1 MISARLALAI
11 FLVAASVAFAQ
22 VVPSVSTD
30 PLNGST
36 FSTPFYTPPVT
47 YTITTTFPSAGPT
60 TQTVISGSAGPSPA
74 TGSYAFT
81 YNKPLSSLS
90 GLDNPALSSSLL
102 ANGLP
107 VVYTNAFQAP
117 TKDLQIVDAAP
128 GSLDIP
134 FLAIGSMALA
144 GIDRKSTRLNSSH
157 SGESRMPSS
166 A

>member
-1 MISARLALAI
+1 MIPTRLALAI
-11 FLVAASVAFAQ
+11 LLVAASAVIAQ
-22 VVPSVSTD
+22 VVPASSID

-36 FSTPFYTPPVT
+36 FSTPFFTPSVT

-60 TQTVISGSAGPSPA
+60 TATVISGSAGPSPA
-74 TGSYAFT
+74 TGAYSFS
-81 YNKPLSSLS
+81 YNKPISSLT
-90 GLDNPALSSSLL
+90 GLENPALTSSLL

-134 FLAIGSMALA
+134 FLAIGSMAVA
-144 GIDRKSTRLNSSH
+144 GIL
-157 SGESRMPSS
+157 G
-166 A
+166 ALWIL

>member
-11 FLVAASVAFAQ
+11 VLVAASAAFAQ
-22 VVPSVSTD
+22 VYPASSID
-30 PLNGST
+30 PLNGTS

-60 TQTVISGSAGPSPA
+60 TATVISGSAGPSPA
-74 TGSYAFT
+74 TGSYSFS
-81 YNKPLSSLS
+81 YNAPISSVT
-90 GLDNPALSSSLL
+90 GLANPALSSSLL

-134 FLAIGSMALA
+134 FFAIGSMAIA
-144 GIDRKSTRLNSSH
+144 GIL
-157 SGESRMPSS
+157 G
-166 A
+166 ALWIL